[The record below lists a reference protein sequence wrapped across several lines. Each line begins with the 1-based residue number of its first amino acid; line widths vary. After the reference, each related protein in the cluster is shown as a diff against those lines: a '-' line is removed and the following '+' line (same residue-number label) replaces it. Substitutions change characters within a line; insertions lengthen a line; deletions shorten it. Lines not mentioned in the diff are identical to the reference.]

1 MPIRLI
7 IKNDENDAFTPE
19 DAKIL
24 IDAFE
29 DTLKALNLSDREDQL
44 TTVVARRIV
53 ELAKEGERDP
63 RKLRERT
70 LATIRK

>member
-7 IKNDENDAFTPE
+7 
-19 DAKIL
+19 
-24 IDAFE
+24 E

-44 TTVVARRIV
+44 TMIVARRSV

>member
-7 IKNDENDAFTPE
+7 
-19 DAKIL
+19 
-24 IDAFE
+24 E

-44 TTVVARRIV
+44 TMIVARRIV
-53 ELAKEGERDP
+53 EVAKEGERDP
-63 RKLRERT
+63 RKLGERT